1 MIHDITNLFNRA
13 GVLVESRPAV
23 ARVIA
28 RVIFGIS
35 SYAHDR
41 KSLLNVRSRNQAPL
55 SEHTE
60 RQVWSWMRQISWS
73 WEINTCYWRA
83 LGAFIETQDLTQ
95 AAHQHNITQQ
105 DFAYLFSQLNDADI
119 RAFVDQGRNWRAPTI
134 DNRTISD
141 IIKQLKPSIRACV
154 HKLRFVWQHDPS
166 SDEADWSSYFT
177 CEALQ
182 TLYKY
187 EDRHT
192 LTHLV
197 NTVRVALTN
206 KCGIMQSRYSTVK
219 QGMLVN
225 VERFETKR
233 TGHQVKSKKTENQ
246 LSLDRSP
253 YVARRAPIMITGG
266 EDGGEMENLELA
278 SRSIK
283 PEPAIDTTLFIQQ
296 VERKS
301 EVLARYLK
309 LVAVEEEDEEFNA
322 WLDEHELPTSS
333 FTELRNCAA
342 KFLGMTRNDFAAL
355 RQIADEDFT
364 IGRQLEARSVAQK
377 LRDMRSAHRTSVNHN
392 SQPRAVVGG
401 RHK

>member
-1 MIHDITNLFNRA
+1 
-13 GVLVESRPAV
+13 
-23 ARVIA
+23 
-28 RVIFGIS
+28 
-35 SYAHDR
+35 
-41 KSLLNVRSRNQAPL
+41 
-55 SEHTE
+55 
-60 RQVWSWMRQISWS
+60 
-73 WEINTCYWRA
+73 
-83 LGAFIETQDLTQ
+83 
-95 AAHQHNITQQ
+95 
-105 DFAYLFSQLNDADI
+105 
-119 RAFVDQGRNWRAPTI
+119 
-134 DNRTISD
+134 
-141 IIKQLKPSIRACV
+141 
-154 HKLRFVWQHDPS
+154 
-166 SDEADWSSYFT
+166 
-177 CEALQ
+177 
-182 TLYKY
+182 
-187 EDRHT
+187 
-192 LTHLV
+192 
-197 NTVRVALTN
+197 
-206 KCGIMQSRYSTVK
+206 
-219 QGMLVN
+219 
-225 VERFETKR
+225 
-233 TGHQVKSKKTENQ
+233 
-246 LSLDRSP
+246 
-253 YVARRAPIMITGG
+253 MITGG